1 MELQPFITDGE
12 AQVGLTIIPA
22 EPGWVVLIPYDDASN
37 LSVERIIAWR
47 IETRVF
53 VNQLTVKGVSQH
65 EQVINNQVEPVTA
78 LSGSFSQD
86 AVYAIKDSA
95 GTGQPP
101 GVRGMSSF
109 FRSGV
114 NKDEIVFAAS
124 HPTTRLYGL
133 LGQRQRPLTKSSKIV
148 RGPLVARFSSHAR
161 CASTSG

>member
-1 MELQPFITDGE
+1 MELQRQFITDGN
-12 AQVGLTIIPA
+12 AQVELTIIPA

-65 EQVINNQVEPVTA
+65 EQVINNQGEPVTA

-101 GVRGMSSF
+101 GV
-109 FRSGV
+109 
-114 NKDEIVFAAS
+114 
-124 HPTTRLYGL
+124 
-133 LGQRQRPLTKSSKIV
+133 
-148 RGPLVARFSSHAR
+148 
-161 CASTSG
+161 